1 MADNTFDTELQE
13 ALDTIDP
20 GSYLDMEGVDYRR
33 AYGTRGEQLN
43 LKTCPV
49 CGGSKWKVYVNADSG
64 LGNCFHGDCETKFNK
79 FTLIKAHSGLFGKA
93 LIEHIKHTSSE
104 LGWSPRKRVTS
115 GADVEIIR
123 AELHLPE
130 SFELPYK
137 GRNVKYLED
146 RGINADIA
154 KYFHLRFCE
163 EGYFT
168 YPTPEGKN
176 ARQNYSRRIIIPIF
190 DLNGTFV
197 SFQGRDI
204 SGEAEKKYLF
214 PPGFAATGSHL
225 YNAHNV
231 LPTTSRILVG
241 EGVFDVMAQKIA
253 LDEEMSFRDIVP
265 VGTFGK
271 HLSAGEKD
279 SQLEKF
285 LMLKARGVKEVTFM
299 WDGEKQARRDAVE
312 AALLLKSA
320 GFITRIA
327 FLPEGKDPNE
337 VPGSVVRK
345 AFYEATALNKL
356 TAARI
361 MLAG

>member
-1 MADNTFDTELQE
+1 MANHENDLELEE
-13 ALDTIDP
+13 ALSVIEP
-20 GSYLDMEGVDYRR
+20 SAFLDAEGVDYKRT
-33 AYGTRGEQLN
+33 YGTRGEQLN

-79 FTLIKAHSGLFGKA
+79 FTLIKAHSGLFGRQ
-93 LIEHIKHTSSE
+93 LIDYIKQTGRE
-104 LGWSPRKRVTS
+104 MGWAPRKRVVNS
-115 GADVEIIR
+115 APVIIK

-146 RGINADIA
+146 RGIDAVMA
-154 KYFHLRFCE
+154 KYFNLRFCE
-163 EGYFT
+163 DGYFE

-176 ARQNYSRRIIIPIF
+176 AKQNYSNRIIIPIF

-204 SGEAEKKYLF
+204 TGTADKKYLF

-225 YNAHNV
+225 YNGHNV
-231 LPTTSRILVG
+231 IPGTNRVLVG
-241 EGVFDVMAQKIA
+241 EGAFDVIAQKIA
-253 LDEEMSFRDIVP
+253 LDGDSSFRDIVP
-265 VGTFGK
+265 IGTFGK
-271 HLSAGEKD
+271 HLSAGDTD

-299 WDGEKQARRDAVE
+299 WDSEKVAISDAVS
-312 AALLLKSA
+312 AGLLLRGM
-320 GFITRIA
+320 GFIVRIA
-327 FLPEGKDPNE
+327 ILPPGKDPNE
-337 VPGSVVRK
+337 VPAAVVRQ
-345 AFYEATALNKL
+345 AFYQAETLNKL
-356 TAARI
+356 TAAKILMR
-361 MLAG
+361 